1 VRKKR
6 EQLTPDLTP
15 LIDVIFLLLI
25 FFMVTSVFKKEELAL
40 MLNLPVAKENKE
52 STKVEPKQITI
63 ELTKNSIAYNGKVI
77 NFEYLKKEAQKVKD
91 KQKAIIVRIDEK
103 VEYQR
108 VVTLLDILQKNRLQN
123 LSLVTKK

>member
-77 NFEYLKKEAQKVKD
+77 NFEYLKQEAQKVKD